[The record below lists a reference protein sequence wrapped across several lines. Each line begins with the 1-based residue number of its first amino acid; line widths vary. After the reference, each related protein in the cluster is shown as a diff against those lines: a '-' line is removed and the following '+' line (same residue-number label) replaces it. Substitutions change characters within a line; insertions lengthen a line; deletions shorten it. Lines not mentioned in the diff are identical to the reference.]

1 MDGEHTELER
11 MMEWKW
17 FLLPHNTRVF
27 NDNDDDGQRN
37 AGWLCAFDR
46 RRQSVWKYVVC
57 NELTLYTGRE
67 MWKEGNRSR
76 TATGGDRGE
85 SARMDCREK
94 DVLVER
100 RRRGWLFGWMVL
112 NDEDGYK

>member
-1 MDGEHTELER
+1 
-11 MMEWKW
+11 
-17 FLLPHNTRVF
+17 
-27 NDNDDDGQRN
+27 
-37 AGWLCAFDR
+37 
-46 RRQSVWKYVVC
+46 
-57 NELTLYTGRE
+57 

-112 NDEDGYK
+112 NDEEGYK